1 MDLNPRTFVVGA
13 MLSGGAAPLPAKGVA
28 QPAAALAIDEGM
40 FVDINGVPQWIT
52 IRGRNLKNP
61 VLLWLHGGPGLH
73 MSYLAPVFAEWET
86 DFTIVQWDQ
95 PGGGATLLKN
105 KDLPSGPMTVER
117 YTRDGIGVAEFVR
130 THLKVETMVLM
141 GVSWGTLL
149 GVEMV
154 QRRPD
159 LFSAYVGTA
168 QAVGAEGNAL
178 GYELALKAA
187 RERGDGAAVTAL
199 EKVGPPPY
207 RTLEELF
214 VRQQYTNPPGQPA
227 SPAEAAATA
236 AMNKLMSVPS
246 PAGAHYNA
254 PLPVRPDFNF
264 MADFM
269 ATQRAV
275 FAETWRWEA
284 RHLGLTFKVPVF
296 IFQGENDFNTPTATA
311 REYFDEIK
319 APTKVFAI
327 IPASSHFTIP
337 FHDEL
342 LRLLRLHV
350 RPLVVIKGG
359 E

>member
-1 MDLNPRTFVVGA
+1 MDVNRRTFVVA
-13 MLSGGAAPLPAKGVA
+13 VALSVSVAAFPARSVA
-28 QPAAALAIDEGM
+28 QSPAALAIDEGM
-40 FVDINGVPQWIT
+40 FVDINGMPQWIT
-52 IRGRNLKNP
+52 IRGRNVKNP

-73 MSYLAPVFAEWET
+73 MSYLAPVFADWET

-117 YTRDGIGVAEFVR
+117 YTRDGIAVAEFVR
-130 THLKVETMVLM
+130 AHLKVEQMVLM
-141 GVSWGTLL
+141 GASWGTLL

-154 QRRPD
+154 QRRPE
-159 LFSAYVGTA
+159 LFSVYVGTA
-168 QAVGAEGNAL
+168 QAVGAKGSTL
-178 GYELALKAA
+178 GYELALRAA
-187 RERGDGAAVTAL
+187 RERGDAAAVTAL

-214 VRQQYTNPPGQPA
+214 VRQQYTNPPGLPS
-227 SPAEAAATA
+227 SPAEVAATA
-236 AMNKLMSVPS
+236 AMNKLMSGP
-246 PAGAHYNA
+246 PLPDAHYNA
-254 PLPVRPDFNF
+254 PLPLPAGFNF
-264 MADFM
+264 MAAFM

-275 FAETWRWEA
+275 FAETWSWEA

-296 IFQGENDFNTPTATA
+296 IFQGEYDFNTPVATA

-319 APTKVFAI
+319 APEKAFAI
-327 IPASSHFTIP
+327 IPGSSHFTIP

-350 RPLVVIKGG
+350 RPLVVKGVD
-359 E
+359 

>member
-1 MDLNPRTFVVGA
+1 M
-13 MLSGGAAPLPAKGVA
+13 A
-28 QPAAALAIDEGM
+28 QPAAGLGIDEGM
-40 FVDINGVPQWIT
+40 FVDIHGVPQWIT
-52 IRGRNLKNP
+52 IRGRHLKNP
-61 VLLWLHGGPGLH
+61 VLFWLHGGPGMH
-73 MSYLAPVFAEWET
+73 MSFMAPVFADWEA

-105 KDLPSGPMTVER
+105 MDLPSGPMTVER
-117 YTRDGIGVAEFVR
+117 YTRDGIAVAEFVR
-130 THLKVETMVLM
+130 AHLKVERMVLM
-141 GVSWGTLL
+141 GASWGTLL

-168 QAVGAEGNAL
+168 QAVGAKGNTL
-178 GYELALKAA
+178 GYELALGAA
-187 RERGDGAAVTAL
+187 RKRGDAVAVTAL

-214 VRQQYTNPPGQPA
+214 VRQQYTNPPGLPS
-227 SPAEAAATA
+227 SPAEVAATA
-236 AMNKLMSVPS
+236 AMNELMSGPP

-254 PLPVRPDFNF
+254 PVPVPADFNF
-264 MADFM
+264 MASFM

-275 FAETWRWEA
+275 FAETWSWDA

-296 IFQGENDFNTPTATA
+296 IFQGENDLNTPAATA
-311 REYFDEIK
+311 REYFDEIQAPKK
-319 APTKVFAI
+319 AFAM
-327 IPASSHFTIP
+327 IPGASHFTIP

-350 RPLVVIKGG
+350 RPLLVKGW